1 MKFPSNQA
9 AKLSSFILLFVFGF
23 LFSASGVEARSK
35 FVDDDGTE
43 KIGKIISAWHLK
55 EYEQRCYTIRIPS
68 DGREFERIYS
78 LDINKVEVL

>member
-1 MKFPSNQA
+1 MRRGCSWW
-9 AKLSSFILLFVFGF
+9 LLGP
-23 LFSASGVEARSK
+23 APWEENIGKQCK

-43 KIGKIISAWHLK
+43 KVGKIISAWHLK

-78 LDINKVEVL
+78 LDINKVEVIEQNPIGE

>member
-1 MKFPSNQA
+1 MRRG
-9 AKLSSFILLFVFGF
+9 SSWWLLGP
-23 LFSASGVEARSK
+23 APWKENIGKQCK

-43 KIGKIISAWHLK
+43 TIGKIISAWNLK

-78 LDINKVEVL
+78 LDINKVEVLQNYE

>member
-1 MKFPSNQA
+1 MSNRLGQNN
-9 AKLSSFILLFVFGF
+9 SWLLGP
-23 LFSASGVEARSK
+23 APWQENIGKQCK

-43 KIGKIISAWHLK
+43 KVGKIISAWHLK

-78 LDINKVEVL
+78 LDINKVEVIE